1 MNIIMLERYRQNSKK
16 VEQNSK
22 ILQQT
27 VHDANTSGVDIPNGA
42 AKSLIESCN
51 REEMEMCFFFKSAN
65 CTVQHQNRDKGEFG
79 WH

>member
-27 VHDANTSGVDIPNGA
+27 VHDANTSGV
-42 AKSLIESCN
+42 
-51 REEMEMCFFFKSAN
+51 EMAP
-65 CTVQHQNRDKGEFG
+65 QNR
-79 WH
+79 